1 MTVRWSILEKE
12 RKLRR
17 VLELNVLRGLEYQVP
32 ASGNHI
38 KMEVELSFV
47 GSKNM
52 QQKNLIDN
60 QVNC

>member
-1 MTVRWSILEKE
+1 ME
-12 RKLRR
+12 RKLRC
-17 VLELNVLRGLEYQVP
+17 VIELNVLRGLEYQVP